1 MTAPLVV
8 PLTARRGSLT
18 IRVAPLFCGTIV
30 LLLVGNLGRI
40 PVFSTGG
47 RDVPI
52 LITDLAVAAL
62 IVVGGLAMASHRVFR
77 LDAVAAYA
85 LLFAGLGAISAML
98 AIPRFGLSPFEAI
111 VSLGYLARW
120 LFYFG
125 VYLVAINTLRSDDV
139 DSVWQALEWTILLF
153 AAFGI
158 FQSAFLPGFAQM
170 VYPTSRP
177 YLDWDIQG
185 RRLVSTFLDPN
196 FAGAFIDIGLVVCF
210 ARLAAR
216 ERVGS
221 WKLLVL
227 GVALVLTASRSSI
240 LALFVGALTIVMIS
254 GLSKQAVRAIIAG
267 LILLVAA
274 LPKLL
279 VFAKAYHKLGID
291 DPSALARVTVWLRGW
306 TVFKD
311 HWLIGVGFNTWG
323 YVAERYGWVTAI
335 AANYA
340 IDGGLLFVTVMTGL
354 AGLALFVAMLWSIF
368 SASRRVW
375 RDPLASAKQRG
386 LAIGAAASIPT
397 IVVHSLFTNSLM
409 QPFLMEAL
417 WVLWALPH
425 VALRRTT
432 TTH

>member
-1 MTAPLVV
+1 
-8 PLTARRGSLT
+8 
-18 IRVAPLFCGTIV
+18 
-30 LLLVGNLGRI
+30 
-40 PVFSTGG
+40 
-47 RDVPI
+47 
-52 LITDLAVAAL
+52 
-62 IVVGGLAMASHRVFR
+62 
-77 LDAVAAYA
+77 
-85 LLFAGLGAISAML
+85 
-98 AIPRFGLSPFEAI
+98 
-111 VSLGYLARW
+111 
-120 LFYFG
+120 
-125 VYLVAINTLRSDDV
+125 
-139 DSVWQALEWTILLF
+139 
-153 AAFGI
+153 
-158 FQSAFLPGFAQM
+158 M

-177 YLDWDIQG
+177 FLDWDIQG

-210 ARLAAR
+210 ARMAAR

-240 LALFVGALTIVMIS
+240 LALFVGGVAIMMVS

-267 LILLVAA
+267 GVLLLAA

-279 VFAKAYHKLGID
+279 MFAKAYNKLGID

-323 YVAERYGWVTAI
+323 YVAERYGYPRAI

-340 IDGGLLFVTVMTGL
+340 IDGGLLFVTVMTGVL
-354 AGLALFVAMLWSIF
+354 GLVLFLAMLWSVF
-368 SASRRVW
+368 ATARVVW
-375 RDPLASAKQRG
+375 RNPGASPRQRG

-397 IVVHSLFTNSLM
+397 IVVHSLFTNSLF

-417 WVLWALPH
+417 WLLWALPYVISRESVTPH
-425 VALRRTT
+425 MHATSMMSPVVR
-432 TTH
+432 